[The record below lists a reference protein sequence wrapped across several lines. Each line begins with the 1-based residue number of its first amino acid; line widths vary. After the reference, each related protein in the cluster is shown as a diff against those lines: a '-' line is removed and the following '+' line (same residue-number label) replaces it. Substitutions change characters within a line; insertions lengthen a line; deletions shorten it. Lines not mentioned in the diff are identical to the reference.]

1 MRGGRRVGLGWGTK
15 LGSSTTAGLG
25 LKFSEF
31 EIVEEMDYIASSRV
45 FNSAGKPSMTQCPH
59 HVSGQLLVQP

>member
-31 EIVEEMDYIASSRV
+31 EIVERWITWQASEPLDDSC
-45 FNSAGKPSMTQCPH
+45 MCMH
-59 HVSGQLLVQP
+59 HVSGQLLVQG